1 MYNIDELNYGNK
13 TDNKKI
19 VVDKSIENI
28 NNVIHECT
36 ESLSAEDI
44 ISKSQIISMLRKIRS
59 FEIPDEVFDDKSLA
73 EHYAEELLKIDFLE
87 NIKQIFRTIFNK
99 SNFSTLDLSNIRI
112 EMEFSCFKINSLGK
126 ILKEREIN
134 IWGGS
139 YPAIKI
145 DFVSESGNYIVK

>member
-1 MYNIDELNYGNK
+1 M
-13 TDNKKI
+13 
-19 VVDKSIENI
+19 DKSIENI

-99 SNFSTLDLSNIRI
+99 PNLSTLDLSNIRI

>member
-1 MYNIDELNYGNK
+1 MVTKQI
-13 TDNKKI
+13 TKI
-19 VVDKSIENI
+19 VVDKSIEKI
-28 NNVIHECT
+28 NKVIHKCT
-36 ESLSAEDI
+36 KGLSAEYV

-73 EHYAEELLKIDFLE
+73 EYYAEELLKIDFLE
-87 NIKQIFRTIFNK
+87 NIKQIFRTILNK
-99 SNFSTLDLSNIRI
+99 PNFSTLDLSNIRI
-112 EMEFSCFKINSLGK
+112 EMEYSCFKINSLMK

-145 DFVSESGNYIVK
+145 DFISENGNYIVK

>member
-1 MYNIDELNYGNK
+1 MVTKQI
-13 TDNKKI
+13 TKI

-36 ESLSAEDI
+36 ESLSAEDV

-73 EHYAEELLKIDFLE
+73 EYYAEELLKIDFLE
-87 NIKQIFRTIFNK
+87 NIKQIFRTILNK
-99 SNFSTLDLSNIRI
+99 PNFSTLDLSNIRM
-112 EMEFSCFKINSLGK
+112 EMEFSCFKINSLGE

-145 DFVSESGNYIVK
+145 DFISENGNYIVK

>member
-1 MYNIDELNYGNK
+1 MMYNINKLNYGNE
-13 TDNKKI
+13 TKI

-36 ESLSAEDI
+36 ESLSAEDV
-44 ISKSQIISMLRKIRS
+44 ISKSQIISMLRKIGS

-73 EHYAEELLKIDFLE
+73 EYYAEELLKIDFLE

-99 SNFSTLDLSNIRI
+99 PNSSTLDLSNIRI

>member
-1 MYNIDELNYGNK
+1 M
-13 TDNKKI
+13 
-19 VVDKSIENI
+19 DKSIENI

-73 EHYAEELLKIDFLE
+73 EHYAEELLNIDFLE

-99 SNFSTLDLSNIRI
+99 PNFSTLDLSNIRI

>member
-1 MYNIDELNYGNK
+1 MVTKQI
-13 TDNKKI
+13 TKI

-36 ESLSAEDI
+36 ESLSAEDV
-44 ISKSQIISMLRKIRS
+44 ISKSQIISMLRKIGS

-73 EHYAEELLKIDFLE
+73 EYYAEELLKIDFLE

-99 SNFSTLDLSNIRI
+99 PNSSTLDLSNIRI

>member
-1 MYNIDELNYGNK
+1 MVTKQI
-13 TDNKKI
+13 TKI

-145 DFVSESGNYIVK
+145 DFISENGNYIVK

>member
-1 MYNIDELNYGNK
+1 MVTKQVTG
-13 TDNKKI
+13 I
-19 VVDKSIENI
+19 VVDKSIEKI
-28 NNVIHECT
+28 NKVIHKCT
-36 ESLSAEDI
+36 KGLSAEYV

-73 EHYAEELLKIDFLE
+73 EYYAEELLKIDFLE
-87 NIKQIFRTIFNK
+87 NIKQIFRTILNK
-99 SNFSTLDLSNIRI
+99 PNFSTLDLSNIRI
-112 EMEFSCFKINSLGK
+112 EMEYSCFKINSLGK

>member
-1 MYNIDELNYGNK
+1 MVTKQI
-13 TDNKKI
+13 TKI

-59 FEIPDEVFDDKSLA
+59 FEIPDEVFDDKYLA

>member
-1 MYNIDELNYGNK
+1 MVTKQI
-13 TDNKKI
+13 TKI

-73 EHYAEELLKIDFLE
+73 EHYAEELLNIDFLE

-99 SNFSTLDLSNIRI
+99 PNFSTLDLSNIRI

>member
-1 MYNIDELNYGNK
+1 MVTKQI
-13 TDNKKI
+13 TKI

-36 ESLSAEDI
+36 ESLLAEDI

-99 SNFSTLDLSNIRI
+99 PNFSTLDLSNIRI

>member
-1 MYNIDELNYGNK
+1 MVTKQI
-13 TDNKKI
+13 TKI

-36 ESLSAEDI
+36 ESLSAEDV

-73 EHYAEELLKIDFLE
+73 EYYAEELLKIDFLE

-99 SNFSTLDLSNIRI
+99 PNSSTLDLSNIRI

-126 ILKEREIN
+126 ILKERGIN

>member
-1 MYNIDELNYGNK
+1 MVTKQI
-13 TDNKKI
+13 TKI

-99 SNFSTLDLSNIRI
+99 PNFSTLDLSNIRI

>member
-1 MYNIDELNYGNK
+1 MVTKQI
-13 TDNKKI
+13 TKI
-19 VVDKSIENI
+19 VVDKSIEKI
-28 NNVIHECT
+28 NKVIHKCT
-36 ESLSAEDI
+36 KGLSAEYV

-73 EHYAEELLKIDFLE
+73 EYYAKELLKIGFLE
-87 NIKQIFRTIFNK
+87 NVKQIFRTILNK
-99 SNFSTLDLSNIRI
+99 PNFSTLDLSNIRM

-145 DFVSESGNYIVK
+145 DFISENGDYIVK

>member
-1 MYNIDELNYGNK
+1 MVTK
-13 TDNKKI
+13 RVTKI

-36 ESLSAEDI
+36 ESLSAEDV

-73 EHYAEELLKIDFLE
+73 EYYAEELLKIDFLE

-99 SNFSTLDLSNIRI
+99 PNSSTLDLSNIRI

-126 ILKEREIN
+126 ILKERGIN

>member
-1 MYNIDELNYGNK
+1 MVTKRITK
-13 TDNKKI
+13 V

-36 ESLSAEDI
+36 ESLSAEDV

-59 FEIPDEVFDDKSLA
+59 FEISDEVFDDKSLA
-73 EHYAEELLKIDFLE
+73 EYYAEELLKIDFLE
-87 NIKQIFRTIFNK
+87 NIKQIFKIIFNK
-99 SNFSTLDLSNIRI
+99 PNFSTLDLSNIRI
-112 EMEFSCFKINSLGK
+112 EMEFLCFKINSLEK
-126 ILKEREIN
+126 IMKERGIN

>member
-1 MYNIDELNYGNK
+1 MVTKRITK
-13 TDNKKI
+13 V

-36 ESLSAEDI
+36 ESLSAEDVI
-44 ISKSQIISMLRKIRS
+44 PKSQIISMLRKIRS

-73 EHYAEELLKIDFLE
+73 EYYAEELLKIDFLE

-99 SNFSTLDLSNIRI
+99 PNFFTLDLSNIRI

-126 ILKEREIN
+126 IMKEQGIN

>member
-1 MYNIDELNYGNK
+1 MVTK
-13 TDNKKI
+13 RVTKI

-36 ESLSAEDI
+36 ESLSAEDV

-73 EHYAEELLKIDFLE
+73 EYYAEELLKIDFLE

-99 SNFSTLDLSNIRI
+99 SNSSTLDLSNIRI
-112 EMEFSCFKINSLGK
+112 EIEFSCFKINSLGK
-126 ILKEREIN
+126 ILKERGIN

>member
-1 MYNIDELNYGNK
+1 MVTKQI
-13 TDNKKI
+13 TKI

-28 NNVIHECT
+28 NNIIHECT

-99 SNFSTLDLSNIRI
+99 PNFSTLDLSNIRI

>member
-1 MYNIDELNYGNK
+1 MVTKQI
-13 TDNKKI
+13 TKI
-19 VVDKSIENI
+19 VVDKSIKNI

-145 DFVSESGNYIVK
+145 DFISENGNYIVK